1 MSAGQRSG
9 EPTCFEIGSECQNE
23 LSLNCLSKK
32 LENCS
37 TFLMRSRFLNK
48 IIRRLQ
54 TLRGLGEGFTEAGFH
69 QRERFRKDYQVL
81 ANVILDQIEFN
92 SVFDVGCAN
101 GFLLE
106 GFMAAGKRVG
116 GIELS
121 PDVRFILSPELNL
134 CVEVGDFSGAKG
146 RWDLVTCVEVAEHIP
161 PLRSEDLVDTL
172 CRLATDR
179 ILFSAALPGQKGHGH
194 INCRPKS
201 DWLNWF
207 ETRGWVLSDI
217 QTKKIQDTS
226 SSVTEATWLVG
237 NIFVLQRT

>member
-1 MSAGQRSG
+1 
-9 EPTCFEIGSECQNE
+9 
-23 LSLNCLSKK
+23 
-32 LENCS
+32 
-37 TFLMRSRFLNK
+37 MRSRLLNK
-48 IIRRLQ
+48 IIRRWQ
-54 TLRGLGEGFTEAGFH
+54 TLRGQGEGFTEDGFH
-69 QRERFRKDYQVL
+69 QRECFRKDYQVL
-81 ANVILDQIEFN
+81 AKVILDQIEFS

-161 PLRSEDLVDTL
+161 PSRSEDLVETL

-207 ETRGWVLSDI
+207 EEKGWVPSDST
-217 QTKKIQDTS
+217 TKKVRETS
-226 SSVTEATWLVG
+226 SCVTEATWLVE
-237 NIFVLQRT
+237 NIIVLHRS